1 MTRFTSKTAKLT
13 LLGIFLAILP
23 ATWVLAGDY
32 HDLISGT
39 EGSFEVKGAT
49 TLDVATAKA
58 LFDQGVPFVDVRG
71 PNRWAEGH
79 IPGAVSLPFISEAEL
94 SKIVSKDQ
102 DVVIYGSGFDLR
114 PYAAAE
120 AVFWGYKKVYYFRDG
135 FSGWDAAGY
144 PVAKP

>member
-1 MTRFTSKTAKLT
+1 MARFTSKTAKLT

-39 EGSFEVKGAT
+39 GGFCEVKGAT
-49 TLDVATAKA
+49 TIDVATAKA

-71 PNRWAEGH
+71 PNRWAESH

-94 SKIVSKDQ
+94 SKIASKDQ
-102 DVVIYGSGFDLR
+102 DVAIYGSGYGTR
-114 PYAAAE
+114 PYSVAE

-135 FSGWDAAGY
+135 FSGWNAAGY

>member
-1 MTRFTSKTAKLT
+1 MARVTSKTAKLT

-32 HDLISGT
+32 HELISGT

-49 TLDVATAKA
+49 TIDVATAKA
-58 LFDQGVPFVDVRG
+58 LFDQDVAFVDVRG
-71 PNRWAEGH
+71 PNPYAESH

-94 SKIVSKDQ
+94 SKVVRKGQ
-102 DVVIYGSGFDLR
+102 DVVIYGYGGSLR
-114 PYAAAE
+114 PYAVAE
-120 AVFWGYKKVYYFRDG
+120 AVFWGYKKVYYLRDG
-135 FSGWDAAGY
+135 FSGWDTAGY

>member
-1 MTRFTSKTAKLT
+1 MARFTSKIATLT
-13 LLGIFLAILP
+13 LLGILLASLP
-23 ATWVLAGDY
+23 ATWVLAGGH

-39 EGSFEVKGAT
+39 EDSFEVKGAT

-58 LFDQGVPFVDVRG
+58 LFDQGVPFVDARG

-79 IPGAVSLPFISEAEL
+79 IPGAVNLPFISEADL

-102 DVVIYGSGFDLR
+102 EVVIYGSGSYLR
-114 PYAAAE
+114 PYPAAE
-120 AVFWGYKKVYYFRDG
+120 AVFWGYKKIYYFRDG
-135 FSGWDAAGY
+135 FSGWNAAGY

>member
-1 MTRFTSKTAKLT
+1 MARFTSKIIKST
-13 LLGIFLAILP
+13 LLGVFLAILS
-23 ATWVLAGDY
+23 ALWVLAGGH

-49 TLDVATAKA
+49 TIDVATAKA
-58 LFDQGVPFVDVRG
+58 LFGKGVPFVDVRG
-71 PNRWAEGH
+71 PNRWAKAH
-79 IPGAVSLPFISEAEL
+79 IPGAISLPFISEADL

-102 DVVIYGSGFDLR
+102 QVVIYGSGSYLK
-114 PYAAAE
+114 PYPTAE

>member
-102 DVVIYGSGFDLR
+102 DVVIYGYGSHLR
-114 PYAAAE
+114 PYAVAE